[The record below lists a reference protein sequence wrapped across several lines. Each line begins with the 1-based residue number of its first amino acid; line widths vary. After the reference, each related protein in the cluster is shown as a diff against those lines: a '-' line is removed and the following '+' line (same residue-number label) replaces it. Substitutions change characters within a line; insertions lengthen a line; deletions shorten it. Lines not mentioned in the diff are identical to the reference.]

1 MRLAAPPTIPPVKKA
16 APVDAI
22 GVIELFGATLLITNV
37 IKLPAPM
44 PLTTSPIIPVFK
56 LEPIPLPIED
66 DLLRIDVDLR
76 LTIGFLIVVRLLT
89 FAVIRLLVGVFRL
102 VLVVDREP
110 LFVFFF
116 LNPPLFII
124 CENLLLAASCFL
136 VASYK
141 TPKG

>member
-1 MRLAAPPTIPPVKKA
+1 
-16 APVDAI
+16 
-22 GVIELFGATLLITNV
+22 
-37 IKLPAPM
+37 M
-44 PLTTSPIIPVFK
+44 PLTTSPITPVFK
-56 LEPIPLPIED
+56 LEPIPLEPR
-66 DLLRIDVDLR
+66 LATLRIDDLR

-102 VLVVDREP
+102 VLVVDR
-110 LFVFFF
+110 FVFF

-124 CENLLLAASCFL
+124 LENLLLAASCFL